1 MLHCG
6 TVLYVPH
13 YSLIVIIVVT
23 LHLIF
28 IVGISKIRTF
38 LSYGHCPV
46 PWCPVKGGSTVSSRI
61 IFMSSSVIS
70 LAMGKNPGLFYRL
83 SRDFGSNT
91 GQLDLGVFSSTA
103 PQEQERKGTSH
114 PARNQT

>member
-6 TVLYVPH
+6 TVLYVLY

-46 PWCPVKGGSTVSSRI
+46 PWCLVKGGSTVLPASSRI

-70 LAMGKNPGLFYRL
+70 LAMGKNPGLF
-83 SRDFGSNT
+83 
-91 GQLDLGVFSSTA
+91 
-103 PQEQERKGTSH
+103 
-114 PARNQT
+114 